1 MSLDIES
8 LLARAGPTTSSD
20 APAATGPSE
29 AAAERLKLQRL
40 ASEFEA
46 MLLTQM
52 LREMREAGRWEED
65 GEHDSFGAMPLF
77 EMIDAELV
85 SHLSKA
91 QGLGVAREML
101 EAFDRSAGNTGAP
114 GAIETVNPAGSSPER
129 RPLDVTSP
137 FGWRPDPFTGETR
150 FHRGVD
156 LKAAYGE
163 DVTARAPGRAIS
175 TGAEGSYGTTVVLE
189 HADGSRTRFA
199 HLSVTLVRPG
209 DWVDSGQSIGRAGS
223 SGRATGPHVHLERL
237 DRNGRP
243 VDPLLVADPVPEKRR

>member
-1 MSLDIES
+1 VSLDIES
-8 LLARAGPTTSSD
+8 LLARARSTSSPD
-20 APAATGPSE
+20 AVAAPGPPE

-46 MLLTQM
+46 MLLNQM
-52 LREMREAGRWEED
+52 LREMREAGRWEEN
-65 GEHDSFGAMPLF
+65 GEHDTFGAMPLF
-77 EMIDAELV
+77 ELIDAELA

-101 EAFDRSAGNTGAP
+101 DAFDRSAGNTAAS
-114 GAIETVNPAGSSPER
+114 GAIGSVTPAGPSPEN
-129 RPLDVTSP
+129 RPPDVTSP
-137 FGWRPDPFTGETR
+137 FGWRLDPFTGETR

-163 DVTARAPGRAIS
+163 DVAARSPGRAVS
-175 TGAEGSYGTTVVLE
+175 AGSEGSYGTTVVLE

-209 DWVDSGQSIGRAGS
+209 DWVESGQTIGRAGS
-223 SGRATGPHVHLERL
+223 SGRATGPHLHLERL

-243 VDPLLVADPVPEKRR
+243 LDPLLFADPVHEKR

>member
-1 MSLDIES
+1 VSLDIEH
-8 LLARAGPTTSSD
+8 LLARARPTSSPD
-20 APAATGPSE
+20 APSPTGPSE

-65 GEHDSFGAMPLF
+65 GEHDTFGAMPLF
-77 EMIDAELV
+77 EMIDAELA
-85 SHLSKA
+85 SHLAKA
-91 QGLGVAREML
+91 QGLGVSREML
-101 EAFDRSAGNTGAP
+101 EAFDRSAGNTGAT
-114 GAIETVNPAGSSPER
+114 GVTEIVNSTYPSPEKR
-129 RPLDVTSP
+129 TPEVTSP
-137 FGWRPDPFTGETR
+137 FGWRPDPFTGEAR

-163 DVTARAPGRAIS
+163 DVAARAPGRAIS
-175 TGAEGSYGTTVVLE
+175 AGSEGSYGTTVVLE

-199 HLSVTLVRPG
+199 HLSVALVRPG
-209 DWVDSGQSIGRAGS
+209 DWVESGQSIGRAGS
-223 SGRATGPHVHLERL
+223 SGRATGPHLHLEHL

-243 VDPLLVADPVPEKRR
+243 VDPLVLADPLHEKRR